1 MGVDMA
7 ILRGIWDC
15 MGVTS
20 INLDFL
26 ESKEVLEGG
35 GRRQVMLARGRQLV
49 LVRRRQ
55 MDGALRIECET
66 RMADRQLLIM

>member
-1 MGVDMA
+1 MGVYMA
-7 ILRGIWDC
+7 ILRGVWDC

-35 GRRQVMLARGRQLV
+35 GRRQ
-49 LVRRRQ
+49 
-55 MDGALRIECET
+55 
-66 RMADRQLLIM
+66 